1 MAINATQLR
10 EELGAYNRA
19 NNQEIRSMAYQQS
32 VTAKYMRL
40 VASIKGIFPALQ
52 AITGH
57 LVQGFQAVWTPLGIT
72 KFKVNEL
79 RNYRQKVNYPIR
91 PNDIHASWLA
101 QLYTENKK
109 PADMPI
115 SQYII
120 NQQLMPKVVADREL
134 LICKGKYDASK
145 LDQFGHSM
153 NGIVEIINQ
162 GLAVGTDNPVFQVP
176 MVAITSSN
184 ITDQVTAFEQAIPE
198 VLKSL
203 LKRVYMSSA
212 NLEKY
217 RLDFFKKYGSYPSYT
232 ANQGYTTILGNREL
246 VGLPGLNGSDLIF
259 STPDE
264 NFLRLIDLNDEAVIT
279 DIQAADYDVKIFME
293 WSEGVAFHTN
303 QMVVA
308 GVIAGT
314 VTGLGTDDLNEEY
327 YPKAIS

>member
-10 EELGAYNRA
+10 EELGAYCRT
-19 NNQEIRSMAYQQS
+19 NNQEIRSMAYQAS
-32 VTAKYMRL
+32 VTAKYMKL
-40 VASIKGIFPALQ
+40 VASVKGVFPALQ

-57 LVQGFQAVWTPLGIT
+57 LVQGFQAVWNPLGMT

-101 QLYTENKK
+101 ALYTENKK

-120 NQQLMPKVVADREL
+120 NQQLVPKVVADREL
-134 LICKGKYDASK
+134 LICKAKYDATK
-145 LDQFGHSM
+145 LNQFGYSM

-162 GLAVGTDNPVFQVP
+162 GLAANSDNPVYQVP
-176 MVAITSSN
+176 MAAFTSSN
-184 ITDQVTAFEQAIPE
+184 ITDQVTSFEQAIPE
-198 VLKSL
+198 VLKSFL
-203 LKRVYMSSA
+203 TRIFISSA

-217 RLDFFKKYGSYPSYT
+217 RLDYFKKYGAYPSYT
-232 ANQGYTTILGNREL
+232 DGGGFKTILGGREL

-259 STPDE
+259 TTPAE
-264 NFLRLIDLNDEAVIT
+264 NFLRLIDITDEAIIN

-308 GVIAGT
+308 GVVGGT

-327 YPKAIS
+327 YPKTIA